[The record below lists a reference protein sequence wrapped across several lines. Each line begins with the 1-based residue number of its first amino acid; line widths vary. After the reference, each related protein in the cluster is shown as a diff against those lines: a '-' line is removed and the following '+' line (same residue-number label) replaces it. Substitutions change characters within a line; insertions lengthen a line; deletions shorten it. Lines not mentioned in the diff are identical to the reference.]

1 MPSQQR
7 GPTASQAV
15 GDEPSPPCSM
25 ESSWMQSPGLVR
37 APRCEEDATSGVQ
50 GRATVIL
57 QVLEHL
63 LHEEELGLLSL
74 EQRRLSR
81 IESM

>member
-1 MPSQQR
+1 
-7 GPTASQAV
+7 
-15 GDEPSPPCSM
+15 
-25 ESSWMQSPGLVR
+25 MQSPGLVR